1 MAKQYCPWRRKIVAL
16 EERTYDQVQ
25 VGEKASLTKT
35 ISEADIY
42 MFAGITGDLNPLHVD
57 EEYAKTTIFK
67 GRVAH
72 GILTAGLI
80 SAVLGTRLPG
90 PGAVYLSQTL
100 RFTAPVRIG
109 DTITA
114 SAEVIEKIEEK
125 SRIRLRTIC
134 TNQEGQVVVEG
145 EATTMLK
152 RPERRCCSDA
162 AHS

>member
-1 MAKQYCPWRRKIVAL
+1 MAI

-42 MFAGITGDLNPLHVD
+42 MFAGITGDLNPLHVN

-80 SAVLGTRLPG
+80 SAVLGTKLPG

-114 SAEVIEKIEEK
+114 SAEVIEKIGEK

-134 TNQEGQVVVEG
+134 INQEGKVVVEG

-152 RPERRCCSDA
+152 RPER
-162 AHS
+162 

>member
-1 MAKQYCPWRRKIVAL
+1 MAKQYYPWRRKIVTL
-16 EERTYDQVQ
+16 GERTYDQVL

-35 ISEADIY
+35 ISEADIH
-42 MFAGITGDLNPLHVD
+42 MFAGITGDLNPLHVN

-80 SAVLGTRLPG
+80 SAVLGTKLPG

-114 SAEVIEKIEEK
+114 SAEVIEKIGEK

-134 TNQEGQVVVEG
+134 INQEGKVVVEG

-152 RPERRCCSDA
+152 RPER
-162 AHS
+162 

>member
-1 MAKQYCPWRRKIVAL
+1 MLP
-16 EERTYDQVQ
+16 RTRTFDLIQ
-25 VGEKASLTKT
+25 VGEKASVTRT

-42 MFAGITGDLNPLHVD
+42 TFAAITGDLNPLHVD

-67 GRVAH
+67 TRIAQ
-72 GILTAGLI
+72 GILTAGLM

-90 PGAVYLSQTL
+90 PGTIYLSQTL
-100 RFTAPVRIG
+100 RFAAPVRIG

-134 TNQEGQVVVEG
+134 TNQMGEVVIEG
-145 EATTMLK
+145 EAVTMLK
-152 RPERRCCSDA
+152 KEIGQDSHRSRVT
-162 AHS
+162 H

>member
-1 MAKQYCPWRRKIVAL
+1 MKIMAL
-16 EERTYDQVQ
+16 GETNYDQVQ
-25 VGEKASLTKT
+25 VGQKAFLTKT

-42 MFAGITGDLNPLHVD
+42 LFAGITGDLNPLHVN

-67 GRVAH
+67 ERIAH

-100 RFTAPVRIG
+100 RFTAPVRFG

-114 SAEVIEKIEEK
+114 CVEVVEKIDEK
-125 SRIRLRTIC
+125 RRIRLKTVC
-134 TNQEGQVVVEG
+134 TNQKGKLVIEG
-145 EATTMLK
+145 EAVLLLE
-152 RPERRCCSDA
+152 RPERS
-162 AHS
+162 HSSHTSQSRNGLRNPH

>member
-1 MAKQYCPWRRKIVAL
+1 VAP
-16 EERTYDQVQ
+16 EGRTYDQVQ
-25 VGEKASLTKT
+25 VGERASLTKT
-35 ISEADIY
+35 VSEADIY
-42 MFAGITGDLNPLHVD
+42 MFAGITGDLNPLHVN
-57 EEYAKTTIFK
+57 EEYAKTTMFK

-80 SAVLGTRLPG
+80 SAVLGTKLPG

-114 SAEVIEKIEEK
+114 SVEVIEKIEEK

-134 TNQEGQVVVEG
+134 TNQEGKVVVEG

-152 RPERRCCSDA
+152 RSERRYCSDA
-162 AHS
+162 APS